1 MIRSAMMAGESP
13 DPARAVPA
21 CQICG
26 CQDDT
31 LRLVVYPVVISFLL
45 VTFRRSY
52 SGVFCQRHRSLRW
65 LMISA
70 ISSLLGWIGIPI
82 GLFKAPA
89 ALFQLAQGGEQPR
102 AANARLL
109 KSVAEHKVH
118 CNDLPSAARCLEASL
133 EYQDSP
139 RVRERLRH
147 IYRTETL
154 RGSIGPAPDRI
165 EQAAQILIFMVFAAG
180 LGAAAGLINFYLF
193 HLAVAASSAG
203 ILVIKAILVGSLMTC
218 LGILAITL
226 ARIHLDQVYR
236 RVHIQHEFLAGGLGL
251 VTGGFLAYGFPTGW
265 ALGRFFD
272 SIFSRSLPLTVDQL
286 LPAAINT
293 LTRGGL
299 TEIGNLLASPSISGM
314 IYLILLAFFLVY
326 ALFML
331 ETGTRQAAAR
341 QRLLAEVRLNHGH
354 PSSDFPGWAVLGMVP
369 LVFLFLISFIH

>member
-52 SGVFCQRHRSLRW
+52 SGTFCQHHRGLRW
-65 LMISA
+65 LMASA
-70 ISSLLGWIGIPI
+70 ISSLVGWIGFPI

-109 KSVAEHKVH
+109 KSIAEHKAQS
-118 CNDLPSAARCLEASL
+118 NDLPSAARCLEASL
-133 EYQDSP
+133 EYQDCP
-139 RVRERLRH
+139 QVRERLRH

-154 RGSIGPAPDRI
+154 RRSVGPVPDRI
-165 EQAAQILIFMVFAAG
+165 EQAAQILSFMVFAAG
-180 LGAAAGLINFYLF
+180 LGLAAGLANFYLF
-193 HLAVAASSAG
+193 RIAVAASSAG
-203 ILVIKAILVGSLMTC
+203 ILVLKAILVGSLMTC
-218 LGILAITL
+218 LGILAVTL
-226 ARIHLDQVYR
+226 ARIHLDRLFQQVKIR
-236 RVHIQHEFLAGGLGL
+236 HEFLAVGLGL

-265 ALGRFFD
+265 AAGRFFD
-272 SIFSRSLPLTVDQL
+272 RVFSGSLPLTADQL
-286 LPAAINT
+286 FPAAFNT

-299 TEIGNLLASPSISGM
+299 TEIGNLLTRPSVPGT

-326 ALFML
+326 ALFLL

-354 PSSDFPGWAVLGMVP
+354 PSSDFSGWAALGMVP
-369 LVFLFLISFIH
+369 LALLFLISFIH